1 MISKSP
7 EDVSFS
13 DLTPRE
19 KAHKLREVAIE
30 RRREAGKNQ
39 AAGYAEIAEVQ
50 VRQAYE
56 LEERA
61 RVIEASLRRRND
73 STD

>member
-13 DLTPRE
+13 DLSLRTQ
-19 KAHKLREVAIE
+19 AAKLRELSMN
-30 RRREAGKNQ
+30 RLLEADQNEADGFR
-39 AAGYAEIAEVQ
+39 EIAEVQ

-61 RVIEASLRRRND
+61 RVIETSLRRRND